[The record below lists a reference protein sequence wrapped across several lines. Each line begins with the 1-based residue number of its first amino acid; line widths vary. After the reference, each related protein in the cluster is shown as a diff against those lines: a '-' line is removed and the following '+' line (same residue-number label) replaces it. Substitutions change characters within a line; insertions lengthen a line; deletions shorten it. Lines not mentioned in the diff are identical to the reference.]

1 MSDLQRVQ
9 ERYRRFA
16 ENECKGYSDH
26 YYRLSHEI
34 ANDGWLLEFIAQMPE
49 TQPNLFLAS
58 LQFLS
63 GPEDM
68 PHNAE
73 QTRSLVARRR
83 EEVEHLMRSRRT
95 QTNEPGRCAT
105 LLPALPR
112 GPLAL
117 LEVGASAGLCLL
129 LDEYAYEYE
138 SVRLGPE
145 SSPVR
150 LRCAVVGNVPL
161 PEVMPQIVWR
171 AGLDLRPVDVH
182 DADDARWL
190 VSCVWPEHAE
200 RRERLAAAIS
210 LAKLRDLTVHRGDLV
225 ADLPKLIATAPR
237 DATLVVFHSAV
248 LCYVNEEAR
257 RDFADTLA
265 EASKQRDI
273 VWISNEAPTVVPE
286 ITALAPAVKGPRFL
300 LGRTRFTKLLGRT
313 RFTKLLGRTQLAK
326 GRRQD
331 EFLAIAQAHGAELE
345 WLAREEVTRHDI
357 APSSRQKHDESSA

>member
-1 MSDLQRVQ
+1 MNDLQRVAD
-9 ERYRRFA
+9 RYRRFA

-26 YYRLSHEI
+26 YCKLSYEI
-34 ANDGWLLEFIAQMPE
+34 ADDDWLLKFIAQMPE

-58 LQFLS
+58 LQFLV
-63 GPEDM
+63 GPDDM
-68 PHNAE
+68 PCTAE
-73 QTRSLVARRR
+73 QARSVVETRR

-117 LEVGASAGLCLL
+117 LEVGASAGFCLL
-129 LDEYAYEYE
+129 LDEYAYDYWG
-138 SVRLGPE
+138 VRLGPE

-150 LRCAVVGNVPL
+150 LRCDVIGEPTL
-161 PEVMPQIVWR
+161 PEVVPQVVWR
-171 AGLDLRPVDVH
+171 AGLDLRPLDVH
-182 DADDARWL
+182 DDDDARWL
-190 VSCVWPEHAE
+190 LSCVWPEHSE
-200 RRERLAAAIS
+200 RRERLSAAIT
-210 LAKLRDLTVHRGDLV
+210 LAKLHELALHRGDLV
-225 ADLPKLIATAPR
+225 ADLPALLAEVPR

-257 RDFADTLA
+257 RDFADVLA

-273 VWISNEAPTVVPE
+273 VWISNEDPAVVPE
-286 ITALAPAVKGPRFL
+286 ITALAPPTRGPRFL

-313 RFTKLLGRTQLAK
+313 QFNK
-326 GRRQD
+326 GQRHD

-345 WLAREEVTRHDI
+345 WLARGEGTNHESRH
-357 APSSRQKHDESSA
+357 